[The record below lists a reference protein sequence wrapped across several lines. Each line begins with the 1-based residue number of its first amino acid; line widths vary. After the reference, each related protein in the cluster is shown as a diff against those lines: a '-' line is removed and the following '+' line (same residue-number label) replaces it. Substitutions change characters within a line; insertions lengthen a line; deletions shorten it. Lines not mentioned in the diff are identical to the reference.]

1 MNSIYYSFP
10 FEEIFSVLEKKYKD
24 DTEALDVI
32 KTARATVAY
41 YKERDEYQKAINHV
55 KQLEAFLYDWY

>member
-1 MNSIYYSFP
+1 MDAEYSFP
-10 FEEIFSVLEKKYKD
+10 FEEIFSVLEKKHKD

-41 YKERDEYQKAINHV
+41 YKERDEY
-55 KQLEAFLYDWY
+55 